1 MVMKT
6 PRGESYIEN
15 LRTFLIIFV
24 AGNTKQK
31 REGILKFLQ
40 PTHTSGCIWSIR
52 FSDEHG
58 LKEFENRVLRKM
70 IRPKGRKKSR
80 RMDKITECVASC
92 FVLLTK
98 HYQRD

>member
-6 PRGESYIEN
+6 LQN

-24 AGNTKQK
+24 AGNTKEK
-31 REGILKFLQ
+31 RAGILKFLQ
-40 PTHTSGCIWSIR
+40 PTHTSGCTWSLR

-58 LKEFENRVLRKM
+58 LKEFEKRVLR
-70 IRPKGRKKSR
+70 KGRKKSR
-80 RMDKITECVASC
+80 RMDKIRECVASW
-92 FVLLTK
+92 FALLTK